1 MLENIFGSRT
11 RIKLLKIFLQRPS
24 EAFFV
29 RELARMAEEK
39 INSVRREL
47 DNLVDIG
54 LIKSLASSLEKSAKK
69 NHKSDKKFYQADTD
83 FVLYEE
89 FRNLILKSRLLLEKT
104 LAKEL
109 KNLGKIK
116 FLMLSGFFVGYEHA
130 PTDMLIVGQVPR
142 EKLRALIKKME
153 KNFGQEIK
161 YTLMTENEFAYR
173 NKITDKFL
181 FEVLEGKKMVILDN
195 LKKSE

>member
-11 RIKLLKIFLQRPS
+11 RVKLLKTFLQHPS

-29 RELARMAEEK
+29 RELARLTEEK

-47 DNLVDIG
+47 ENLADIG
-54 LIKSLASSLEKSAKK
+54 LIKTVAVVAENSAKK
-69 NHKSDKKFYQADTD
+69 VRKSDKKFYQADTD

-109 KNLGKIK
+109 NTLGKIK
-116 FLMLSGFFVGYEHA
+116 FLMLSGFFVGNEHA
-130 PTDMLIVGQVPR
+130 KTDLLIVGQVPR
-142 EKLRALIKKME
+142 EKLRALVKKME

-161 YTLMTENEFAYR
+161 YTLMTENEFSYR

-181 FEVLEGKKMVILDN
+181 FEVLEGKKMIIIDN
-195 LKKSE
+195 LKKIE